1 MIRILAAMDS
11 RAFFG
16 AERANLE
23 ILWRMKQS
31 GAEVTALVRDEDWPE
46 NLHMR
51 AQLDQRGIA
60 WIKAPFP
67 DYPSSR
73 YKRYWPRVLVRN
85 PGAFARLNVITAR
98 AIRELAITN
107 LHISSPIQA
116 LSLVWT
122 ISRSQIPVTFFCN
135 AEPSLHNQLYRL
147 IWRWMGGRVDRFV
160 CESLHM
166 QRVVAAAGVDPG
178 KIAIIASA
186 APHRFAS
193 APFVVPRYAADSSL
207 IVFGFVGQ
215 FTAHKGIAVLL
226 DAFALVSARVPDAR
240 LLVAG
245 PTTDPY
251 AQSLVDLWSGFEGG
265 DRIRFCGSVEDIPG
279 FFAAC
284 DVHVGPSIGPEA
296 YGLVVVEA
304 KRAARPSIVFDG
316 SGMAELIADGE
327 DGLIAREKTAGALAE
342 QMLVYA
348 NDRGRAR
355 LDGARALASLTGR
368 LEIDRQDEK
377 WLEVYAAAQT
387 VRAPRR
393 TRRRA
398 Q

>member
-23 ILWRMKQS
+23 ILWRMNQS

-73 YKRYWPRVLVRN
+73 YKRYWPRVFMRN
-85 PGAFARLNVITAR
+85 PGAFARLNAITAR

-116 LSLVWT
+116 LSLAWA
-122 ISRSQIPVTFFCN
+122 ISRSQVPVTFFCN
-135 AEPSLHNQLYRL
+135 AEPSLHNRLYRR
-147 IWRWMGGRVDRFV
+147 IWRWMVGRVDRFV
-160 CESLHM
+160 CESQHM
-166 QRVVAAAGVDPG
+166 HRIVAAAGVDPA

-193 APFVVPRYAADSSL
+193 APFVAPRLAADSRL

-251 AQSLVDLWSGFEGG
+251 AQSLVEQWSGFDGG

-284 DVHVGPSIGPEA
+284 DVHVGPSIGHEA

-304 KRAARPSIVFDG
+304 KQAARPSIVFVG
-316 SGMAELIADGE
+316 GGMAELIADGQ
-327 DGLIAREKTAGALAE
+327 DGLIARKKTAAGLAE

-348 NDRGRAR
+348 HDRGRTHR
-355 LDGARALASLTGR
+355 DGARALASLTDR

-377 WLEVYAAAQT
+377 WLQAYGAAQT
-387 VRAPRR
+387 VRAQRR
-393 TRRRA
+393 TSWRA